1 MFAKGSSD
9 QSPTL
14 PCELNPADPS
24 IGGLFF
30 AHDESLSNQ
39 AIDGN
44 TDGPRSKPDFW
55 PDRVDWQGTLV
66 QQRFQDA
73 EIGVAEP
80 GLCDAFLGVR
90 HKRLERLHQN
100 QPDVNAG
107 MMLLRSDF
115 SAEHFGLT

>member
-44 TDGPRSKPDFW
+44 TDGPRSKPDFL
-55 PDRVDWQGTLV
+55 PHRVYWQGAPVPPCLH
-66 QQRFQDA
+66 DA
-73 EIGVAEP
+73 AIREPPP